1 MSKSTRRVQ
10 ARLRQ
15 AGVSQLVAIGGPRS
29 WRLAHAVPRAP
40 ELSQRAKARLDML
53 EWHAAHGANVSRT
66 ARHFGFSRPTV
77 YRWLRRHDRFR
88 LASLEDRSSVP
99 RRRRRPS
106 WTVAQAEVVLALREC
121 YPRWGKAKLAVLLRR
136 EGITLSVS
144 MVGRILAGLRRRGVL
159 REPVGRRISA
169 RRRTWRRPHAT
180 RKPAGYPIARPG
192 DLVQLDTLDV
202 RSPGQAFPFK
212 QFTARDVVSRWDT
225 LELGRSASA
234 RAAVGVLDALAR
246 RMPFPVRALSV
257 DGGSEFMAEFETACQ
272 ARAIRLFVLP
282 PRSPKLN
289 GAVERANRTH
299 TEEFY
304 EVTDAEPELVPLRAA
319 LAAWE
324 VCYNTVRPH
333 QALGYLTPAEW
344 LDRHGIWPGVTDVLD
359 QFRRL
364 TRPFDRA
371 IVVERV
377 RASGP

>member
-282 PRSPKLN
+282 PRSQTQRRRRARQPDPHRGVLRGHRRGARARPPARRPGRLGGVLQHRPTTPGAGLPHPRRMARPAWHLARCN
-289 GAVERANRTH
+289 GRTGPVQTIDKAV
-299 TEEFY
+299 
-304 EVTDAEPELVPLRAA
+304 
-319 LAAWE
+319 
-324 VCYNTVRPH
+324 
-333 QALGYLTPAEW
+333 
-344 LDRHGIWPGVTDVLD
+344 
-359 QFRRL
+359 
-364 TRPFDRA
+364 
-371 IVVERV
+371 
-377 RASGP
+377 